1 MTYGRKKFYDTGS
14 GISPEFV
21 KVVKAIGHHE
31 KLYSP
36 RGNSLGMNHG
46 TLKGKGSIQLTSFLR

>member
-1 MTYGRKKFYDTGS
+1 MTQAEGRYH
-14 GISPEFV
+14 PEFV
-21 KVVKAIGHHE
+21 KVVKAIGGHQE

-36 RGNSLGMNHG
+36 RGNSLGMNQG